1 MSKCQQISENEDFVY
16 KIHVLIEVNMLAI
29 IIINILCIKI
39 HPFSVYLERN

>member
-1 MSKCQQISENEDFVY
+1 MRKCQQISENEDFVY
-16 KIHVLIEVNMLAI
+16 KIHVLIEVNIAI